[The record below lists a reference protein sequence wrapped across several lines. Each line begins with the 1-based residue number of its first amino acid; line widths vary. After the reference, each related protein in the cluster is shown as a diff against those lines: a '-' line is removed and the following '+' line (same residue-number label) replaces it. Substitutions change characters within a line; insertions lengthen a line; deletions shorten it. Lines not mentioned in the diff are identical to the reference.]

1 MPSRRLTNQQHQV
14 VSAML
19 LRADRVLLCHRS
31 IDREWYPDVW
41 DLPGGHVE
49 ANETPPDAVVREVHE
64 ELGITLPG
72 LLGPHVFYRSTEE
85 FELRVW
91 TSRRWSG
98 SPANCAPHEHDE
110 IGWFA
115 EREVRS
121 LRLADAAYRSWILQA
136 LASE

>member
-1 MPSRRLTNQQHQV
+1 MPSGRLAGQHQV
-14 VSAML
+14 VAAML
-19 LRADRVLLCHRS
+19 LRADTVLLCHRS

-49 ANETPPDAVVREVHE
+49 ANETPIDAVVRELQE
-64 ELGITLPG
+64 ELGVNLFGP
-72 LLGPHVFYRSTEE
+72 LGQHVFYRSTEQ

-91 TSRRWSG
+91 TSRTWSG

-115 EREVRS
+115 ERDLGS
-121 LRLADAAYRSWILQA
+121 LWFVDDGYRSWILQA
-136 LASE
+136 LAFE